1 MVGENCM
8 EKISPYVERLTRM
21 YQDSYQAITAYDQEM
36 KQNPEISRS
45 RTLGLTLALT
55 AIATAGAVFAAK
67 ERSLSTAFF
76 TPLVVLYSQESF
88 LIYSLNFDAESD
100 SVQQKLAKDQ
110 EKIIRYALVALTFF
124 GAMGVAAHFDGVSRF
139 MIPKFAPVKLAAL
152 CSLLSVGTGA
162 TLWHEQGMK
171 AGILSD

>member
-1 MVGENCM
+1 M

-36 KQNPEISRS
+36 KEDPEISRS
-45 RTLGLTLALT
+45 RTLALTLALT
-55 AIATAGAVFAAK
+55 AIATVGAVFAAK

-88 LIYSLNFDAESD
+88 LIYSLKLDESGE
-100 SVQQKLAKDQ
+100 VEQKIAKDQ

-162 TLWHEQGMK
+162 ALWHEQGMK
-171 AGILSD
+171 DQLYRE

>member
-8 EKISPYVERLTRM
+8 ENFKSITGRLSSM
-21 YQDSYQAITAYDQEM
+21 YQNSYDAITRYDQEM
-36 KQNPEISRS
+36 KEDPELSRN

-76 TPLVVLYSQESF
+76 TPLIVLYSQESF
-88 LIYSLNFDAESD
+88 LIYSLKLDESGE
-100 SVQQKLAKDQ
+100 VEQKIAKDQ

-171 AGILSD
+171 AGFLSD